1 MFVPAKPLQIIR
13 RQYFSKFYSVQIN
26 IKQRNKNITE
36 HVVNIILRDL
46 VLLLMMVLLGNNVV
60 GAVLHVSLETKKKY
74 ILKQLSQNKR
84 KCM

>member
-1 MFVPAKPLQIIR
+1 MFVPAKTLQIIR

-60 GAVLHVSLETKKKY
+60 GAVLHVSLETKKNTY
-74 ILKQLSQNKR
+74 
-84 KCM
+84 